1 MDLNLPLG
9 FREPQARRKEL
20 PKKKRRTGYCSAFLL
35 LPIDSRDVGCD
46 VFPTLM
52 GLPCV
57 ALRGAGVVGLAFCCS
72 RLDVLVVIPR
82 SDDTMF
88 WLLVLASSSLFLLAR
103 AGCIRSELPMVGR
116 AKLASLA
123 SVSLAQEFRKL
134 G

>member
-46 VFPTLM
+46 VCPTLM
-52 GLPCV
+52 GLPCI
-57 ALRGAGVVGLAFCCS
+57 ALRGAGVVDLAFCCS
-72 RLDVLVVIPR
+72 RLDVLAVIPR

-88 WLLVLASSSLFLLAR
+88 WLLVLASSSLFLLDLGESVWR
-103 AGCIRSELPMVGR
+103 FLHIRSYLPWVGV
-116 AKLASLA
+116 SHV
-123 SVSLAQEFRKL
+123 SVRFAA